1 MAGFAPATSGPP
13 DRRAGCLRYIPK
25 TVLSAM
31 RNWREEIEEVNP
43 DALFIG
49 EAGDTSFD
57 EAIVGIGERCGQPAL
72 IVYDADKIVE
82 VLVKQGMTG
91 DEARE
96 YASFNIYEAW
106 LGPNTPIILH

>member
-1 MAGFAPATSGPP
+1 M
-13 DRRAGCLRYIPK
+13 
-25 TVLSAM
+25 
-31 RNWREEIEEVNP
+31 
-43 DALFIG
+43 
-49 EAGDTSFD
+49 
-57 EAIVGIGERCGQPAL
+57 